1 MQKTNHFEQLIVWQ
15 KAHQFVLN
23 VYSITKQFPKEELF
37 GLTSQFRRAAISIP
51 ANIAEGYSKKGA
63 KDKMRFLNIA
73 QGSLSEC
80 QYYLRLSKD
89 LKYADVAQL
98 EIDLEEVSK
107 LLNAYSRGIA
117 KNSKTNSLSSSNS
130 SAPNFSAPVS
140 STP

>member
-1 MQKTNHFEQLIVWQ
+1 MEKTNHFEQLIVWQ

-80 QYYLRLSKD
+80 QYYLRLTKD
-89 LKYADVAQL
+89 LKYANVDQREL
-98 EIDLEEVSK
+98 DLEEVSK
-107 LLNAYSRGIA
+107 LLNAYSRGIS
-117 KNSKTNSLSSSNS
+117 KNAQLL
-130 SAPNFSAPVS
+130 
-140 STP
+140 TP

>member
-51 ANIAEGYSKKGA
+51 ANISEGYSKKGT

-80 QYYLRLSKD
+80 QYYLILTND
-89 LKYADVAQL
+89 LKYADVTQL

-107 LLNAYSRGIA
+107 LLNAYSRGIL
-117 KNSKTNSLSSSNS
+117 KNSTSNS
-130 SAPNFSAPVS
+130 S
-140 STP
+140 TP